1 MSAMPTLTRHR
12 RIEMFLNVL
21 VRVAEQARGE
31 LLTEEQRGAWETALR
46 YNTAKNSSVSII

>member
-1 MSAMPTLTRHR
+1 MPTLTRHR

-46 YNTAKNSSVSII
+46 YNTAKNSSMSII